1 MTPTIFNHVQGVLC
15 VIEDAA
21 LLLATVHRVLKRPSR

>member
-1 MTPTIFNHVQGVLC
+1 MAMNWKLAMDVLC

-21 LLLATVHRVLKRPSR
+21 LILLIVKDLRGQR